1 MINSL
6 IQELLNYGLQK
17 ELIDSCEEIYSR
29 NLLLDVLNLK
39 EWKKE
44 EPKTGR
50 DIEIILLDIC
60 HWAIEN

>member
-17 ELIDSCEEIYSR
+17 ELIDSYEEIYSR

-44 EPKTGR
+44 EPKAGR
-50 DIEIILLDIC
+50 S
-60 HWAIEN
+60 